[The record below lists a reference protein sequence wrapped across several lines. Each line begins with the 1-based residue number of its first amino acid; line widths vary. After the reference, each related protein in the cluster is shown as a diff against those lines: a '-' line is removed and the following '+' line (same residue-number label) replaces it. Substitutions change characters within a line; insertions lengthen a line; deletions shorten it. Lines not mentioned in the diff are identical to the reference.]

1 MPLPLA
7 TDFTG
12 SAVTEAGFKTAMTNL
27 IDYLNNLQTVP
38 VGAVAYF
45 AANSVPTG
53 WAKANGAA
61 LSRTTYA
68 ALFAAIGTTYGA
80 GDWSTTFNIPDLR
93 GEFLR
98 GWDDARGVDS
108 GRVFGSAQGSAN
120 LSHTHSTD
128 SQGAHTHSVPI
139 AWSFASYSSHPPDE
153 RPESGNVHAPGTSG
167 SAGAHTHTA
176 LASGGTESRPRNV
189 ALLACIKY

>member
-12 SAVTEAGFKTAMTNL
+12 SSVTEGGFKTAMTNL
-27 IDYLNNLQTVP
+27 IAYLNNLQTIP
-38 VGAVAYF
+38 VGAVAHF

-53 WAKANGAA
+53 WVKANGAA

-80 GDWSTTFNIPDLR
+80 GDGSTTFNIPDLR

-98 GWDDARGVDS
+98 GWDNARGVDS

-139 AWSFASYSSHPPDE
+139 AWSSSNYKHPSNQT
-153 RPESGNVHAPGTSG
+153 ESGNVHAAGTSG

-176 LASGGTESRPRNV
+176 LASGDTEARPRNI
-189 ALLACIKY
+189 AMLACIKF

>member
-12 SAVTEAGFKTAMTNL
+12 SAVTEGGFKTAMTNL
-27 IDYLNNLQTVP
+27 IGYLNNLQTVP

-53 WAKANGAA
+53 WVKANGAA

-80 GDWSTTFNIPDLR
+80 GDGTTTFKVPDLR
-93 GEFLR
+93 GEFVR
-98 GWDDARGVDS
+98 GFDDARGVDS
-108 GRVFGSAQGSAN
+108 GRVFGSAQDSAN

-128 SQGAHTHSVPI
+128 SQGAHTHSVPT
-139 AWSFASYSSHPPDE
+139 AWSSSSYNRHASDDSG
-153 RPESGNVHAPGTSG
+153 SGNTHTTGTSG

-176 LASGGTESRPRNV
+176 LASGGTEARPRNI
-189 ALLACIKY
+189 AMLACIKF

>member
-12 SAVTEAGFKTAMTNL
+12 SSVTEAGFKTAMTNL

-45 AANSVPTG
+45 AANSVPSG
-53 WAKANGAA
+53 WVKANGAA
-61 LSRTTYA
+61 LSRVTYS
-68 ALFAAIGTTYGA
+68 ALFAKIGTIYGA
-80 GDWSTTFNIPDLR
+80 GDGTTTFNVPDLR
-93 GEFLR
+93 GEFVR
-98 GWDDARGVDS
+98 GFDDARGVDS

-128 SQGAHTHSVPI
+128 SQGAHTHSVPV
-139 AWSFASYSSHPPDE
+139 AWSSSNYSHPSSSTDA
-153 RPESGNVHAPGTSG
+153 GNVHASGTSG

-176 LASGGTESRPRNV
+176 LASGGTEARPRNI
-189 ALLACIKY
+189 AMLACIKF

>member
-7 TDFTG
+7 TAFTG
-12 SAVTEAGFKTAMTNL
+12 SAVTEGGFKTAMTNL

-38 VGAVAYF
+38 VGAVAFF
-45 AANSVPTG
+45 AANSVPSG
-53 WAKANGAA
+53 WVKANGAA

-68 ALFAAIGTTYGA
+68 ALFANIGTTYGA
-80 GDWSTTFNIPDLR
+80 GDGTTTFNVPDLR
-93 GEFLR
+93 GEFVR
-98 GWDDARGVDS
+98 GFDDARGVDS

-120 LSHTHSTD
+120 LSHTHTTD
-128 SQGAHTHSVPI
+128 SRGAHTHTVTSV
-139 AWSFASYSSHPPDE
+139 
-153 RPESGNVHAPGTSG
+153 SGDYGWANIGSGAHNVGTVTTS

-176 LASGGTESRPRNV
+176 QASGGTEARPRNI

>member
-12 SAVTEAGFKTAMTNL
+12 SSVTEGGFKTAMTNL

-38 VGAVAYF
+38 VGAVAFF
-45 AANSVPTG
+45 AANSVPSG
-53 WAKANGAA
+53 WVKANGAA

-68 ALFAAIGTTYGA
+68 ALFAKIGTTYGA
-80 GDWSTTFNIPDLR
+80 GDGTTTFNVPDLR
-93 GEFLR
+93 GEFVR
-98 GWDDARGVDS
+98 GFDDARGVDS

-120 LSHTHSTD
+120 LSHTHTTD
-128 SQGAHTHSVPI
+128 SRGAHTHSV
-139 AWSFASYSSHPPDE
+139 
-153 RPESGNVHAPGTSG
+153 SGTGTVVAYRLMTAYDSAG
-167 SAGAHTHTA
+167 TGATTATTSSAGAHAHTA
-176 LASGGTESRPRNV
+176 QASGGTEARPRNI

>member
-12 SAVTEAGFKTAMTNL
+12 SSVTEGGFKTAMTGL

-45 AANSVPTG
+45 AANSVPSG
-53 WAKANGAA
+53 WVKANGAA

-68 ALFAAIGTTYGA
+68 ALFAKIGTLYGA
-80 GDWSTTFNIPDLR
+80 GDGTTTFNVPDLR
-93 GEFLR
+93 GEFVR
-98 GWDDARGVDS
+98 GFDDARGVDS
-108 GRVFGSAQGSAN
+108 GRVFGSAQGSQN

-128 SQGAHTHSVPI
+128 SQGAHTHPVRAI
-139 AWSFASYSSHPPDE
+139 LGTEDGLHYSDDNSNPG
-153 RPESGNVHAPGTSG
+153 SGLHGNTNTS

-176 LASGGTESRPRNV
+176 LASGGTEARPRNI
-189 ALLACIKY
+189 AMLACIKF